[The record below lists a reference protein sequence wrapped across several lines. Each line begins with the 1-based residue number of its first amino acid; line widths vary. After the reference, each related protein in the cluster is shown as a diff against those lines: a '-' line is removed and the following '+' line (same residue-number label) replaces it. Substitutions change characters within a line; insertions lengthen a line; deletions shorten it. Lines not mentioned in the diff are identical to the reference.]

1 MHFLQGREH
10 GVRIVFMNGP
20 LESIIECIFNPIGVK
35 HIKKGLMVSPVFC
48 VPPHSRTITH
58 WQFPMIVFG
67 TTSPP
72 DCGPAQTEPAGC
84 LPLRPPSACHGAPGH
99 CAGSWWTGCRQLEGK
114 TCVHSARWIAQ
125 GLPSHQSAYLLPLAQ
140 TGASW
145 SQTPDLCLSFFENQ
159 GNKIKPTRFGST
171 CSQLPTESIF
181 ETQN

>member
-1 MHFLQGREH
+1 MGSLWNRNVPNRSHFSNIVSDQLPSGAMHFLQGREH

-58 WQFPMIVFG
+58 WQFPMIMFG

-99 CAGSWWTGCRQLEGK
+99 CAGSW
-114 TCVHSARWIAQ
+114 
-125 GLPSHQSAYLLPLAQ
+125 
-140 TGASW
+140 
-145 SQTPDLCLSFFENQ
+145 
-159 GNKIKPTRFGST
+159 
-171 CSQLPTESIF
+171 
-181 ETQN
+181 